1 MSSRIGRKHLIIPDA
16 HSMPGEDL
24 RRFDWLGELIL
35 EEMPDVIVDIGDW
48 WDMPSLCSYDKGT
61 KSFEGRRYKD
71 DIAAGHEADR
81 RAFGPIVKYNGLRT
95 KHKKRKYE
103 PLLVRTKGNHENRVL
118 RAVEKQP
125 ELDGVISMSDFD
137 TRLDL
142 PNVQDVSFLKPIVVD
157 GVAYCHYFVSGVMG
171 RPIGSANVM
180 LAKNFMSSTAGHQ
193 HTRDWAEGVR
203 IDGVRMQ
210 ALICGAFHDIDHTS
224 TYANSQSEGL
234 WWNGLHIKNNVYDGN
249 YDRTEIS
256 IEALQR
262 RMGCSNSTKVTGEN
276 SDAE

>member
-1 MSSRIGRKHLIIPDA
+1 MGRKHLIIPDA
-16 HSMPGEDL
+16 HAMPGEDL

-35 EEMPDVIVDIGDW
+35 QEMPDVIIDIGDW

-71 DIAAGHEADR
+71 DIAIGHEADR
-81 RAFGPIVKYNGLRT
+81 RAFGPIVKYNDTRT
-95 KHKKRKYE
+95 RHKKRKYE

-125 ELDGVISMSDFD
+125 ELDGVISMDDFK
-137 TRLDL
+137 TQVDL
-142 PNVQDVSFLKPIVVD
+142 PEVHEVPFLKPIVVD
-157 GVAYCHYFVSGVMG
+157 GIAYCHYFVSGVMG

-180 LAKNFMSSTAGHQ
+180 LSKNYMSSTAGHQ

-210 ALICGAFHDIDHTS
+210 ALICGSFHDPDHYS
-224 TYANSQSEGL
+224 SYANVQSKGL
-234 WWNGLHIKNNVYDGN
+234 WWDGLHIKRNVVQGD
-249 YDRTEIS
+249 YDREEIS
-256 IEALQR
+256 I
-262 RMGCSNSTKVTGEN
+262 GELRKRYG
-276 SDAE
+276 